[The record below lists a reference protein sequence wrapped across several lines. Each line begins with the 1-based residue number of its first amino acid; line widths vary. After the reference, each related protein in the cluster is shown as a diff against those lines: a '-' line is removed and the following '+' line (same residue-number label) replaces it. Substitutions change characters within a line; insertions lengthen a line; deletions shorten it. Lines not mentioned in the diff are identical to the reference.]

1 MKSLCLTLF
10 LFCQTTFNNF
20 DFTYSTKEEFVQGI
34 TDCTLLANTFVPP
47 TQRVIIL
54 ISAGQ
59 AVLESDWGQSRF
71 AKEGNNFYGVIETDP
86 TSPHLK
92 ALVNPSIMIRTYG
105 KKCESVAD
113 YIRIL
118 NTHPNFKEN
127 QELLVK
133 QYVSG
138 EIDPLAVVKTLHSYA
153 IDPDYVEKLAKTMT
167 TLLKE
172 YPTIFHLTIN
182 T

>member
-1 MKSLCLTLF
+1 
-10 LFCQTTFNNF
+10 
-20 DFTYSTKEEFVQGI
+20 
-34 TDCTLLANTFVPP
+34 
-47 TQRVIIL
+47 
-54 ISAGQ
+54 
-59 AVLESDWGQSRF
+59 
-71 AKEGNNFYGVIETDP
+71 
-86 TSPHLK
+86 
-92 ALVNPSIMIRTYG
+92 MIRTYG

-113 YIRIL
+113 YINLL
-118 NTHPNFKEN
+118 NNHPNFREY

>member
-10 LFCQTTFNNF
+10 LFCQTALTNF
-20 DFTYSTKEEFVQGI
+20 DFTYSNNKEFVNGI
-34 TDCTLLANTFVPP
+34 IECTQLSNSFLPP
-47 TQRVIIL
+47 HSRSIII
-54 ISAGQ
+54 ISVAQ
-59 AVLESDWGQSRF
+59 AALESDWGKSRF
-71 AKEGNNFYGVIETDP
+71 AQEGNNFYGVIETDP
-86 TSPHLK
+86 TSPHLR
-92 ALVNPSIMIRTYG
+92 ALGNPSIMIRTYG

-118 NTHPNFKEN
+118 NTHPNFKEY

-138 EIDPLAVVKTLHSYA
+138 EIDPLAVVKTLHKYA
-153 IDPDYVEKLAKTMT
+153 IDPNYVEKLAKTMT